1 MVIAKINV
9 TGTCAKAEIF
19 HPVTAGMA
27 GVDVAF
33 AFDETWD
40 GLGKSVILVAGRR
53 REEAELVGD
62 AYTIKGTVLVREDQF
77 LRVGVCGYG
86 SDGAVVIPTVWAG
99 LGMIRPG
106 AYPRGSSPDE
116 SEHLLWAQVMGRIG
130 MLEQGLVDDTS
141 ALRLLIDTD
150 MLPAVHDADGRILT
164 DENRNIVLRY

>member
-9 TGTCAKAEIF
+9 TGTYAKAEIF

-116 SEHLLWAQVMGRIG
+116 TEHLLWAQVMGRIG
-130 MLEQGLVDDTS
+130 MLEKKGVGGSISVSAEGDALVITTS
-141 ALRLLIDTD
+141 MAVTTD
-150 MLPAVHDADGRILT
+150 GDAIIIGGA
-164 DENRNIVLRY
+164 